1 MEDSKI
7 KIIADEKEIAQTISI
22 LVSNYITEN
31 YGELMK
37 YLSRVKKSKVKITY
51 VLDENSIDIDSE
63 IIPK

>member
-1 MEDSKI
+1 MNDLKI
-7 KIIADEKEIAQTISI
+7 EIIVDEKEIAQTISI

-51 VLDENSIDIDSE
+51 VLDENSIDIDIE